1 MILPE
6 GTAILAESPDKRVLN
21 RSFGDLDASASFQE
35 KIPVIIFNN
44 EQSVKKF
51 EITASY
57 FPPSLGPK
65 ARFEISK
72 NAEVTVREP
81 GVKLDLIAPQK
92 VLNNEDFEI
101 EINYQNISDI
111 DFSNVELE
119 LQYSKSFI
127 FSDADP
133 KPSANNNLWKI
144 GNLAK
149 KVRRK

>member
-1 MILPE
+1 M
-6 GTAILAESPDKRVLN
+6 
-21 RSFGDLDASASFQE
+21 
-35 KIPVIIFNN
+35 
-44 EQSVKKF
+44 
-51 EITASY
+51 
-57 FPPSLGPK
+57 
-65 ARFEISK
+65 
-72 NAEVTVREP
+72 TVREP

-92 VLNNEDFEI
+92 VLNNEDFEM

-111 DFSNVELE
+111 DFSNIELE

-149 KVRRK
+149 KVRQKQ